1 MDDKVHKEYQ
11 YMRQEGDNTLVN
23 INLLS
28 TQSKWILLTQVKEI
42 ISIFGLYYTLMS
54 GFLNMEMW
62 SCGSW
67 ADSLLPVS
75 KDR

>member
-1 MDDKVHKEYQ
+1 MIKYIKNTNICVRKEIIPF
-11 YMRQEGDNTLVN
+11 VN

-42 ISIFGLYYTLMS
+42 ISSFGLYYTLMS

-67 ADSLLPVS
+67 ADHLIPVS